1 MGRPTSYI
9 SKDMIVVA
17 GSTAHNFL
25 RLLKRVTGY
34 LQFSQRSGSR
44 AGARRL
50 LSPRRIISSGC
61 LNVLRAIYSFLKDQ
75 DQGQVL
81 AEYCLI
87 AALIVL
93 IALGIFWRVSGGIQG
108 L

>member
-1 MGRPTSYI
+1 M
-9 SKDMIVVA
+9 
-17 GSTAHNFL
+17 
-25 RLLKRVTGY
+25 
-34 LQFSQRSGSR
+34 
-44 AGARRL
+44 
-50 LSPRRIISSGC
+50 
-61 LNVLRAIYSFLKDQ
+61 LRAIYSFLKDQ